1 MCKSC
6 VRVASQAMRKEIG
19 RFKSWFNIPQALT
32 ASENEDIKTVT
43 FTVIC
48 SEALGG
54 FIFTCFQ
61 SGRV

>member
-1 MCKSC
+1 MK
-6 VRVASQAMRKEIG
+6 KIG
-19 RFKSWFNIPQALT
+19 RFKSWFSIPQALS
-32 ASENEDIKTVT
+32 ASENEDIKTAI

-48 SEALGG
+48 SEALSV